1 MGARL
6 VVVGLVAGCFSAV
19 FGVGGGIVVVPL
31 LVALLAF
38 PTHVAAATSLGAIL
52 ITATAGV
59 VFYALRGE
67 VRPAYAALVGVPAA
81 FGALAG
87 ASIQQRLSNRALTLA
102 FAGIL
107 ALIGAWLLGT

>member
-38 PTHVAAATSLGAIL
+38 PTHVAAATSLGAIV

-59 VFYALRGE
+59 VFYAARGE
-67 VRPAYAALVGVPAA
+67 VRPAYAALVGLPAV

-87 ASIQQRLSNRALTLA
+87 TSIQQRLSNRALTLA
-102 FAGIL
+102 FAGLL